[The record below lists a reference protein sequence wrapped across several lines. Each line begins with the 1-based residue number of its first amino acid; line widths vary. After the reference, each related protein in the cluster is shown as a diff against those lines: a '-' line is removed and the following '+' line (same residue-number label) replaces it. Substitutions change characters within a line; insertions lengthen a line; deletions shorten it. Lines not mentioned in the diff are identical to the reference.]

1 MKEPVGRFWIL
12 KRHFLF
18 IMEDEEIEEW
28 KDIINFEGYYQ
39 ISSFGRLK
47 SFKKHKE
54 GYIMS
59 LTNKTGWYLS
69 VVLCG
74 IDKINE
80 SHKIHILVGKY
91 FIPNPENKK
100 YINHKDLNKQNNH
113 KNNLEWNT
121 SSENINHAINLNPN
135 ILKGINDYNRNKIKP
150 INQYSLS
157 GDLIEE
163 HASGKDASLKTK
175 VCERN
180 IFQVASKTE
189 YKPGL
194 TRKQAGG
201 FIWKYKQ

>member
-1 MKEPVGRFWIL
+1 MRSSRMPYSFLIA
-12 KRHFLF
+12 FLF
-18 IMEDEEIEEW
+18 IMEEEIEEW
-28 KDIINFEGYYQ
+28 LDIKGFEGLYQ

-47 SFKKHKE
+47 SFKKHSE
-54 GYIMS
+54 GYILS
-59 LTNKTGWYLS
+59 NVNKTGWYLN

-74 IDKINE
+74 IGKKDE
-80 SHKIHILVGKY
+80 SHKIHRLVGKY
-91 FIPNPENKK
+91 FIPNPDNKK
-100 YINHKDLNKQNNH
+100 YINHKDLNKQNNR

-121 SSENINHAINLNPN
+121 CSENINHAINLNPN

-150 INQYSLS
+150 IVQYSLD
-157 GDLIEE
+157 GVLIEE
-163 HASGKDASLKTK
+163 HVSGKDAALKTK